1 MITTTILY
9 VEDDEGLQSLVEHA
23 LVKLNIR
30 LLSVTTL
37 VEARKVFNEENIDIV
52 LLDYELPDGTGIEF
66 IQEYAKNV
74 ACIVLT
80 GVGSESLA
88 VKCMNQGAKDYIVKD
103 VQGQYLEVLPSVI
116 NQVIHEIKLEE
127 DNRNQAQK
135 LLKIQERLQGIF
147 DHTPDLMIIVDAAF
161 KIIDVSKITVKNYKK
176 SKKQI
181 QGLLLSDI
189 IGIKSVEQLK
199 KNQNTSIKTNLY
211 SDIPVLVKCV
221 DLSPGEYLIVF
232 RSLEDHF
239 QAQKAI
245 EKLELIE
252 TTNIQL
258 ERKNK
263 ELEDTIRMQNDTTLL
278 GQSEV
283 MLALRKIIRSV
294 AVTEATVMING
305 ETGTGKELVANA
317 IAGLSRRSKKPMITL
332 NCASIPKD
340 LVESELF
347 GHEKGAFTGAL
358 KQYDGKFIQAD
369 GGTLFLDE
377 IGELEINT
385 QAKLLR
391 ALQEGE
397 VQPVGSQK
405 IRHID
410 VRVITATNR
419 NLEDMVANGL
429 FREDLFYR
437 LNVIPISVPALRDRK
452 DDIVLLAQFFLK
464 KYEQLYSMNKN
475 ALSANDIQQLNTY
488 PWPGN
493 VRELQNV
500 IERFLVLGHLS
511 PLTPPDFFKDRM
523 SINNFEHS
531 ISNIVT
537 KKTFIDIKNTENVSD
552 LSLSTAEKQH
562 IKQVLISCD
571 WVISGTAGAAKILN
585 LNPSTLRFRMKKL
598 NIIKK

>member
-571 WVISGTAGAAKILN
+571 WVISGDAGAAKILN